1 MATPKNRSV
10 MKAFSLLRS
19 FRQPD
24 EWLTSS
30 ELSRRA
36 KLPEA
41 SGYRLVQTL
50 EGIGAVV
57 RDARGRYRPGMLLL
71 ALSQDIVAR
80 DLWHRVPQH
89 LLTDVAARL
98 GVRVHVGVFEDDMVT
113 YVACAGKQ
121 VPGMIVTAGMQFEGY
136 CTAIGKVLLAALSSE
151 RLDEFLAGGE
161 FVPLTARTLVDRAM
175 LRANLDH
182 VSLRGFSIDDGE
194 TLDTIRCIAAP
205 ICNPAGVVVAAV
217 SLCDEAD
224 RMNEQRQQDLLG
236 ELFGVA
242 SAVADRLFPWRDAT
256 AASVVRTT
264 DDPVPQAVASG
275 GRW

>member
-10 MKAFSLLRS
+10 MKAFSLLQA

-71 ALSQDIVAR
+71 TLSQDIVVR
-80 DLWHRVPQH
+80 DLWHRVPQNM
-89 LLTDVAARL
+89 LGEMAKQLDVRI
-98 GVRVHVGVFEDDMVT
+98 HVGVFEDDMVT

-121 VPGMIVTAGMQFEGY
+121 VPGMVVTPGMQFEGY
-136 CTAIGKVLLAALSSE
+136 CTALGKVLLSALATPQ
-151 RLDEFLAGGE
+151 LDQYLANGE
-161 FVPLTARTLVDRAM
+161 LVPLTPRTVVDRTM
-175 LRANLDH
+175 LRASLDRTRIEGLA
-182 VSLRGFSIDDGE
+182 VDDGE
-194 TLDTIRCIAAP
+194 TLDTIGCLAAP
-205 ICNPAGVVVAAV
+205 IRNSAGDIIAAI
-217 SLCDEAD
+217 SFCDQAERMDEA
-224 RMNEQRQQDLLG
+224 RRQELRSRLL
-236 ELFGVA
+236 ELSG
-242 SAVADRLFPWRDAT
+242 AVADRLFPWANAR
-256 AASVVRTT
+256 AAFTGQNLEEPRHAMCGS
-264 DDPVPQAVASG
+264 A
-275 GRW
+275 RW